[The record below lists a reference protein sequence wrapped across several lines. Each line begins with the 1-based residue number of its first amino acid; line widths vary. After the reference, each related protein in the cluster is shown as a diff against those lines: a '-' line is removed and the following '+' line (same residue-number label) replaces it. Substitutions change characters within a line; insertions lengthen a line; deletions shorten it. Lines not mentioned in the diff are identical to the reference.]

1 MIIFKYYLFNI
12 IIMKI
17 VQSILNKKF
26 VIINN
31 REKYYVDY
39 LNSDGQ
45 ILDLMNRNNWEIYNE
60 DGEELQIYFFNND
73 TEKEKEKILKNSKLS
88 EELIN
93 FCIKNFDTYNPL

>member
-1 MIIFKYYLFNI
+1 
-12 IIMKI
+12 MKI